1 MLRDSSRDWWPTV
14 DATFQPSTIY
24 PAQLFVPQTTGRLLT
39 QTTIPLFDSSGRAAL
54 RVERQADVEQARAR
68 FAVAAIEASSE
79 VRAARQAVASG
90 ERTMAAARGAA
101 EEARQV
107 ETITNVSFRAGAA
120 TNIEVIDAQRSA
132 RDADAAAATAEDQ
145 LRRARLEL
153 LNALG
158 RFP

>member
-1 MLRDSSRDWWPTV
+1 M
-14 DATFQPSTIY
+14 
-24 PAQLFVPQTTGRLLT
+24 
-39 QTTIPLFDSSGRAAL
+39 
-54 RVERQADVEQARAR
+54 EQARAR
-68 FAVAAIEASSE
+68 FAAAAIEASSE

-90 ERTMAAARGAA
+90 ERTMAAARDAA